1 MKSVMG
7 VINLQANGDLIH
19 ELSDR
24 RAVEMLPFAGR
35 YRLIDFALSSLVN
48 SGVLNVGVMLP
59 AKSRSVLDHLRSS
72 SRWPLLFADAAGRR
86 CKASRGF
93 KKFLLQH
100 RFFRKQQCKIC
111 HIGKRQLCLQYR
123 LFEDTALPSEYGRT
137 DHNGLPYG
145 RP

>member
-59 AKSRSVLDHLRSS
+59 AKSRSVLDHLRSGKDWDLA
-72 SRWPLLFADAAGRR
+72 RRHDGLYYLPMPLEEDARHHGDL
-86 CKASRGF
+86 KNF
-93 KKFLLQH
+93 
-100 RFFRKQQCKIC
+100 
-111 HIGKRQLCLQYR
+111 
-123 LFEDTALPSEYGRT
+123 
-137 DHNGLPYG
+137 
-145 RP
+145 